1 MKPTFRKVYSAPGYW
16 TDPKRLEFWPG
27 PSHDYYSGRW
37 NPAFDFEELYRQA
50 HQIMAARDPQNSTG
64 YFYAVARSTDLPA
77 GQTSAAVSRHK
88 DDILRLPLGASIR
101 ADGPELPPG

>member
-16 TDPKRLEFWPG
+16 TEPKRLEFWPG

-37 NPAFDFEELYRQA
+37 NPAVDFDALFQQIYRVTRERQDRWYCVA
-50 HQIMAARDPQNSTG
+50 QSTDAEAPAPTMQ
-64 YFYAVARSTDLPA
+64 AVA
-77 GQTSAAVSRHK
+77 SRHK

-101 ADGPELPPG
+101 ADGPEYPLWPMK